1 MNAVL
6 IYIEKS
12 LKMFTAEKKGAS
24 EWASLLLRPPS
35 SLSPE

>member
-6 IYIEKS
+6 MYSGKS

-24 EWASLLLRPPS
+24 EWASLLLHPPS
-35 SLSPE
+35 SLNPE